1 MGFQAENLRV
11 DWSKGYAVVMRR
23 RESTCKRG
31 RRGRLGSVS
40 AQPPPLLDVNAAL
53 GSTSATMLFVSTFER
68 QLFVYFCPISLAGNK
83 CLYVNV
89 CLPVTWFNLKRCPSS
104 LIPCLNRV
112 SHLMTRPR
120 PSPSSPFQLLGA
132 NVVIYGVLIEFF
144 FFFTWQPR
152 SGCYKY

>member
-144 FFFTWQPR
+144 FLYLTASF
-152 SGCYKY
+152 GLL